1 MQRALVLMSLLISL
15 SGWANAQFINGA
27 PSTAQGEI
35 DLSGGWLQKIHQ
47 DAREQ
52 SEAEIGDYTGFPVND
67 ANRMRAD
74 TWDSA
79 KWSVPEHQCEPHPAD
94 YALHGP
100 ANLQIS
106 KIVDPR
112 SLKTVAIQVMLG
124 WMTPIRTIWLDNRA
138 SPSPYAPRTW
148 MGFSLGRWEGDT
160 LVVTTTHLKEGWL
173 RRNGLARSEKAR
185 LTEYWLR
192 RGDVLTVASVID
204 DPVYLTEPLFRTHS
218 WVLDAGV
225 HITPY
230 TCVAKLESDR
240 PPGYVAHYLPGTNPF
255 LLDYAR
261 QRNIPQKVAEGGAAQ
276 MYPEYQ
282 ETMRKMIEA
291 ETAGH

>member
-1 MQRALVLMSLLISL
+1 MSKSIVLLLACAVLVGRAHSL
-15 SGWANAQFINGA
+15 SQEMPKVQN
-27 PSTAQGEI
+27 EV

-100 ANLQIS
+100 ANLQIQ
-106 KIVDPR
+106 KIVDPH
-112 SLKTVAIQVMLG
+112 SLKTVAFTVMLG
-124 WMTPIRTIWLDNRA
+124 WMTPIRTIWLDGRA
-138 SPSPYAPRTW
+138 PPSRNSPLTW
-148 MGFSLGRWEGDT
+148 MGFSLGHWEGET
-160 LVVTTTHLKEGWL
+160 LVVKTTHLKEGWL
-173 RRNGLARSEKAR
+173 RRNGLARSEKAT
-185 LTEYWLR
+185 LTEYWIR
-192 RGDVLTVASVID
+192 HGDLLSVASVID

-230 TCVAKLESDR
+230 TCVAKVESDR
-240 PPGYVAHYLPGTNPF
+240 PPGYVAHYLPGNNPF
-255 LLDYAR
+255 LEDYAK
-261 QRNIPQKVAEGGAAQ
+261 QRNLPPIIARGGAEQ
-276 MYPEYQ
+276 MLPEYQ
-282 ETMRKMIEA
+282 ETLKKLLGKPTTPR
-291 ETAGH
+291 